1 MNPKK
6 IVVGVKGSAASTAAL
21 AWAVQEALSTGA
33 EIVAVHVLRP
43 TRGND
48 MSPTVAEVRLREF
61 GYLSSP
67 IRSRVTSE
75 LFGPLAA
82 STVDHRI
89 VVVEGHPATAILSV
103 ADAED
108 ADLIVVGNGV
118 HDATGD
124 LFLGTVAHELTHRSR
139 RPLIVVPAEAH
150 ARGIDI
156 VGERLHSEMPRQTRS
171 HRAGKS
177 GERAHSLPSH
187 RPAVDA
193 GVRSPTPGRPR
204 W

>member
-1 MNPKK
+1 MNLKK
-6 IVVGVKGSAASTAAL
+6 IVVGVKGSVASNAAL
-21 AWAVQEALSTGA
+21 TWAVQEAGSTGA

-43 TRGND
+43 ARGDD
-48 MSPTVAEVRLREF
+48 MSSTVEEVRLREF
-61 GYLSSP
+61 GYLSGP
-67 IRSRVTSE
+67 IRSRVKSE

-139 RPLIVVPAEAH
+139 RPLLVVPAEVQGP
-150 ARGIDI
+150 GIDML
-156 VGERLHSEMPRQTRS
+156 GKRLASDTPRQTHS

-177 GERAHSLPSH
+177 SERARSLPAH
-187 RPAVDA
+187 RPTAV
-193 GVRSPTPGRPR
+193 G
-204 W
+204 

>member
-1 MNPKK
+1 MNLKK
-6 IVVGVKGSAASTAAL
+6 IVVGVKGSVASNAAL
-21 AWAVQEALSTGA
+21 AWAVQEAESSGA
-33 EIVAVHVLRP
+33 EIVAVHVLKP

-48 MSPTVAEVRLREF
+48 IGPTVTEVRLQEF
-61 GYLSSP
+61 GYLSGR
-67 IRSRVTSE
+67 IRSRVARE

-139 RPLIVVPAEAH
+139 RPLIVVPAEVH
-150 ARGIDI
+150 GTGIDML
-156 VGERLHSEMPRQTRS
+156 GKRLASDMPRQTHP

-177 GERAHSLPSH
+177 SERAHSIPAH
-187 RPAVDA
+187 RPTAV
-193 GVRSPTPGRPR
+193 G
-204 W
+204 